1 MFGLQHLFL
10 RDLRAAEAE
19 ANRIDEVVIG
29 IVTSIDDPLK
39 LCRVRVQFPSL
50 STQDDAWWATMVS
63 PGAGKD
69 RGWFTL
75 PEVGDEVL
83 CAFEHGE
90 IGRPV
95 VLGALWNGK
104 DKPFDNNGGGKNERR
119 AVQSKSGS
127 RLVFDDD
134 GKKLTISDGGKV
146 GTIELSDEKGITFT
160 SASGDCALQCK
171 TDLSICAG
179 EIEIKG
185 TTVDLMGKATG
196 VDASAAASVT
206 IKGNLVA
213 LKGSTIDINPG
224 GVPKA
229 AKCDGKVSEVP
240 DGGGGGGGSGGSNG
254 GSGGGNG
261 GNGGGGPGGNGGGP
275 GGNGGGPGGNGGGTD
290 PGGGNGGNGTDPGG
304 GNTPVEE
311 RPPLDL
317 HAIEI
322 TVVNALDQPAV
333 GVYYELRTPDGRSRT
348 GTTDSAGLIK
358 LDDIEKPGDC
368 QLVFPDV
375 DAQAPAEP
383 PPDEPPPMTA

>member
-1 MFGLQHLFL
+1 MAAPAGGAFGVTVHWPSSALLNPA
-10 RDLRAAEAE
+10 DCRAATAS
-19 ANRIDEVVIG
+19 AGVLPLTRGTFVPSPLLG
-29 IVTSIDDPLK
+29 LIVTVLP
-39 LCRVRVQFPSL
+39 P
-50 STQDDAWWATMVS
+50 A
-63 PGAGKD
+63 
-69 RGWFTL
+69 TL
-75 PEVGDEVL
+75 P
-83 CAFEHGE
+83 
-90 IGRPV
+90 
-95 VLGALWNGK
+95 
-104 DKPFDNNGGGKNERR
+104 
-119 AVQSKSGS
+119 
-127 RLVFDDD
+127 
-134 GKKLTISDGGKV
+134 
-146 GTIELSDEKGITFT
+146 
-160 SASGDCALQCK
+160 ASGDCALQCK

-261 GNGGGGPGGNGGGP
+261 GNGGGGNGGNGGGGNGGGP
-275 GGNGGGPGGNGGGTD
+275 GGGNGGG

>member
-10 RDLRAAEAE
+10 RDLREAEAE

-69 RGWFTL
+69 RGWFSL
-75 PEVGDEVL
+75 PEIGDEVL

-90 IGRPV
+90 ISRPV

-104 DKPFDNNGGGKNERR
+104 DKPFDNNSGGKNERR
-119 AVQSKSGS
+119 TVQSKSGS
-127 RLVFDDD
+127 KLVFDDD
-134 GKKLTISDGGKV
+134 AKKLTISDGGKL

-160 SASGDCALQCK
+160 AAQGDCALQCK
-171 TDLSICAG
+171 GELSICAG

-206 IKGNLVA
+206 IKGNMVA

-240 DGGGGGGGSGGSNG
+240 DGGGGGGGSGGSQG
-254 GSGGGNG
+254 GNGGGNG
-261 GNGGGGPGGNGGGP
+261 GPGGGGGNGGPGGNGGG
-275 GGNGGGPGGNGGGTD
+275 GNGTD
-290 PGGGNGGNGTDPGG
+290 PGGGNGGGGNGTDPGG

-311 RPPLDL
+311 RPPVDL

-333 GVYYELRTPDGRSRT
+333 GVYYELRTPDGRTRT
-348 GTTDSAGLIK
+348 GTTDSNGLIK
-358 LDDIEKPGDC
+358 LDDIEQPGDC
-368 QLVFPDV
+368 ELVFPDV
-375 DAQAPAEP
+375 DAQAP
-383 PPDEPPPMTA
+383 PDEPPPAEPELTA

>member
-1 MFGLQHLFL
+1 MFGLHHLFL
-10 RDLRAAEAE
+10 RDLREAEAE

-39 LCRVRVQFPSL
+39 LCRVRVQFPTL

-69 RGWFTL
+69 RGWFSL

-83 CAFEHGE
+83 CAFEHGD
-90 IGRPV
+90 ISRPV

-104 DKPFDNNGGGKNERR
+104 DKPFDGNSGGKNERR
-119 AVQSKSGS
+119 TVQSKSGS
-127 RLVFDDD
+127 RVVFDDD
-134 GKKLTISDGGKV
+134 AKKLTISDGGNV
-146 GTIELSDEKGITFT
+146 GTIELCEEKGITFT
-160 SASGDCALQCK
+160 SAQGDCALQCK
-171 TDLSICAG
+171 GELSICAG

-185 TTVDLMGKATG
+185 TMVDLMGKATG

-206 IKGNLVA
+206 LKGNLAA

-240 DGGGGGGGSGGSNG
+240 DGGGGGGGSGSGQGGSGGSNSG
-254 GSGGGNG
+254 PGGGNG
-261 GNGGGGPGGNGGGP
+261 GPGGN
-275 GGNGGGPGGNGGGTD
+275 
-290 PGGGNGGNGTDPGG
+290 GNGTDPGG
-304 GNTPVEE
+304 GSGGNGNGTAPGGGNTPIEE
-311 RPPLDL
+311 RPPVEL

-322 TVVNALDQPAV
+322 TVLNALDQPAV
-333 GVYYELRTPDGRSRT
+333 GVYYQLRTPDGRTRT

-358 LDDIEKPGDC
+358 LDDIEQPGDC
-368 QLVFPDV
+368 ELVFPDI
-375 DAQAPAEP
+375 DAQAPEDPPPPAAEP
-383 PPDEPPPMTA
+383 TA

>member
-1 MFGLQHLFL
+1 
-10 RDLRAAEAE
+10 
-19 ANRIDEVVIG
+19 
-29 IVTSIDDPLK
+29 
-39 LCRVRVQFPSL
+39 
-50 STQDDAWWATMVS
+50 MVS

-213 LKGSTIDINPG
+213 LKGSTIDINPRRRAQGRQVRRQGVRGPRRRRRWRREWREQRRQRRRQRRQRRGRHPAAMAG
-224 GVPKA
+224 GA
-229 AKCDGKVSEVP
+229 
-240 DGGGGGGGSGGSNG
+240 
-254 GSGGGNG
+254 
-261 GNGGGGPGGNGGGP
+261 GNGGGP
-275 GGNGGGPGGNGGGTD
+275 GGGNGGG

-333 GVYYELRTPDGRSRT
+333 GVYYELRTPDGRTRT

-358 LDDIEKPGDC
+358 LDDIEQPGDC
-368 QLVFPDV
+368 QLVFPDI

-383 PPDEPPPMTA
+383 PSAEPPSAEPTA